1 MNYKK
6 ILMLGAA
13 SALFASHAMAA
24 LTDEEVSQLGT
35 TLTPM
40 GAIKAGNSEGTIPEW
55 DGGVCA
61 PPANYKPI
69 MGEQGGSPYADLFP
83 NEQPIFSITSAN
95 LAEHKD
101 KLDLGTLELFKRNPE
116 TFRVNVYPTHRTA
129 CYPQWVYDNTIERVK
144 NPKLV
149 GDAPGLVGAHAQVP
163 FPIPKSGYEAMWN
176 SNVKFDIVNSEGTQ
190 EAWLV
195 DAGGGKTL
203 TSIQKIENRNLYWD
217 NSLKE
222 VPGNQPYW
230 ALISTTMQPAASAG
244 VKQMR
249 HAFLNTEERDPMA
262 WSYVPGQRRVRLAPQ
277 FTYDTVSTSSGGV
290 LLFDEINGF
299 DGKMDKFDFKLIG
312 RKEMYVP
319 YNAYKEW
326 SADINALGTPNHLN
340 PDYLRFELHRVWEVQ
355 GTLKPGERHVQ
366 KVKTFYLDEDSWN
379 IVAYYGLDQ
388 SGAVHHL
395 MYQPPVQSYEKPSNR
410 NGHYILYDM
419 SKNAY
424 SVGSMMSSPGMTGFY
439 KVDSYGP
446 NYFGPGSLAGRGL
459 R

>member
-13 SALFASHAMAA
+13 TTLFASHAMAA
-24 LTDEEVSQLGT
+24 LTDDEVAQLGS
-35 TLTPM
+35 TLTPF
-40 GAIKAGNSEGTIPEW
+40 GAIKAGNAEGTIPAW
-55 DGGVCA
+55 DGGVCT
-61 PPANYKPI
+61 PPSTYKPI

-83 NEQPIFSITSAN
+83 NEKPIFSITSAN
-95 LAEHKD
+95 LEEHKD
-101 KLDLGTLELFKRNPE
+101 KLDVGTLELFKRNPE
-116 TFRVNVYPTHRTA
+116 TFRVDVYPTHRTA
-129 CYPQWVYDNTIERVK
+129 CYPQWVYDNTIQRVK

-149 GDAPGLVGAHAQVP
+149 GDAPGLVDAHAQVP

-190 EAWLV
+190 EAWLI
-195 DAGGGKTL
+195 DSGGGKTL

-217 NSLKE
+217 NSLDE

-249 HAFLNTEERDPMA
+249 HAFLNTEEREPMA

-299 DGKMDKFDFKLIG
+299 DGKMDKYDFKLIG

-326 SADINALGTPNHLN
+326 AADINALGTPNHLD
-340 PDYLRFELHRVWEVQ
+340 PDYLRFELHRVWVVQ

-366 KVKTFYLDEDSWN
+366 KVKTFFLDEDSWN

-388 SGAVHHL
+388 SGSVHHL
-395 MYQPPVQSYEKPSNR
+395 MYQPPIQSYEKPSSR

-424 SVGSMMSSPGMTGFY
+424 SVGSMMGSPKMTGFY

-446 NYFGPGSLAGRGL
+446 NYFSPGSLAGRGL